1 MKTKLNIE
9 AFPEK
14 FIESLVYKD
23 NIKTINGNSILGE
36 GDISI
41 SQSNNDE
48 ILQKLQELKNQ
59 VDENEKV
66 TSYALND
73 LKNSFTTLEEQV
85 DENERVTAK
94 ALNDLKNM
102 FLLLQSEIQNL
113 KNQ

>member
-9 AFPEK
+9 AFPEE

-59 VDENEKV
+59 VDENEEV
-66 TSYALND
+66 TASALNN
-73 LKNSFTTLEEQV
+73 LKNSFITLEEQV

-102 FLLLQSEIQNL
+102 FLLLQSEIQDL